1 MKREIHRS
9 TDVTSHL
16 IEQALVLATA
26 TVQVSLGALSI
37 RFCATTD
44 KA

>member
-1 MKREIHRS
+1 MEDITQHEENSEMRQGKKGGISLRR
-9 TDVTSHL
+9 
-16 IEQALVLATA
+16 

-37 RFCATTD
+37 RFYATTY